1 MGMLMTPT
9 TKNRCRELRNVLP
22 TLKPTVGN
30 GRKSRIPTKVRKLAF
45 EAGYDMLC
53 FEGYW
58 FGYRTYLPDFEG
70 SAIHFAG
77 LSVPILYDE
86 KFDIARWATDDE
98 AELYREAFY
107 TVPEGE
113 QE

>member
-1 MGMLMTPT
+1 MGTLMTVR
-9 TKNRCRELRNVLP
+9 TKARCRELRNVLI
-22 TLKPTVGN
+22 TMKATVGN
-30 GRKSRIPTKVRKLAF
+30 GRKGRIPTKVRQLAF

-58 FGYRTYLPDFEG
+58 CGYRTYLPDFEG

-77 LSVPILYDE
+77 LSVPVLYDE
-86 KFDIARWATDDE
+86 RYDIARWATDDE

-107 TVPEGE
+107 TVP